1 MRTGRRYTGAK
12 DQKIAGSKVRVWGIE
27 GTLLRLDV
35 HMNDTVYV
43 TADLSLM
50 ICHNG
55 RHREVSMED
64 VDTNEIEFL
73 QEEKE
78 MSNIKVSKER
88 IDRLMKTA
96 EIKTWTVFGKCT
108 IVAAKLENGFII
120 TESSACVDPANFD
133 AAMGERICKD
143 KIRDRLWE
151 LEGYALQKGLH
162 KLVQEG

>member
-1 MRTGRRYTGAK
+1 MFR
-12 DQKIAGSKVRVWGIE
+12 AGQRIRVWGIE
-27 GTLLRLDV
+27 GIPSQVRLEMGALGPRVDMTLVLENR
-35 HMNDTVYV
+35 
-43 TADLSLM
+43 
-50 ICHNG
+50 NG
-55 RHREVSMED
+55 EWPKYEYREVSMED
-64 VDTNEIEFL
+64 VDVNEIEIL

-88 IDRLMKTA
+88 IEHLMKTA
-96 EIKTWTVFGKCT
+96 TYEVRTVFGKCT

-120 TESSACVDPANFD
+120 TESSACVDPANYD

-162 KLVQEG
+162 KMVQEG